1 MTYVFSVIHSYKC
14 HSANLGWSIVQSP
27 SNVSRSFRYA
37 YTDFPFL
44 KSQGSE
50 KNAWEFSVKP
60 FFTISCS
67 LLIPLE
73 MIDWLINVNNYF
85 ILYVHILQPGYIYK
99 HEHVIGMLKVKR
111 QGILLVIRSGGRGLG
126 NLFTAVANHVATT
139 PRSGGRGLG
148 NLFTAVANHVVT
160 SPSVRWQGTW
170 KLVHGCGESCRHL
183 AFGQVA
189 GDLETCSRL
198 WRIISPPRLRSGG
211 RGLGNLFTAVANHV
225 VTSPSARLGATWF
238 ATAVNKFPSP
248 LPPDRT
254 TNLLYCKV

>member
-85 ILYVHILQPGYIYK
+85 IMYVHILQPGYIYK

-111 QGILLVIRSGGRGLG
+111 QGILLVI
-126 NLFTAVANHVATT
+126 
-139 PRSGGRGLG
+139 RSGGRGLG

-225 VTSPSARLGATWF
+225 VTSPSARLGAT
-238 ATAVNKFPSP
+238 
-248 LPPDRT
+248 
-254 TNLLYCKV
+254 